1 MEEEKKQEPKMMVLR
16 SDHYDHPMRF
26 ERAMNLM
33 LYRITEDYRVSGKY
47 SFEVRTNAKMLNPV
61 TGGGNVRI
69 NVKNKKDAD
78 GINMVDSRPD
88 AELEDPE
95 VGLWLI
101 VDAKNY
107 SSTNIPRTDE
117 LLKDIKCRYKRKP
130 QYSPTVGMLVCSS
143 N

>member
-1 MEEEKKQEPKMMVLR
+1 MEEEKKQPKSMVLR

-33 LYRITEDYRVSGKY
+33 LYRIIEDKRVSGKY
-47 SFEVRTNAKMLNPV
+47 SFEVRTNAKLPNPK
-61 TGGGNVRI
+61 TGGDNIRI

-88 AELEDPE
+88 VELEDPE
-95 VGLWLI
+95 AGLWLI

-107 SSTNIPRTDE
+107 SSSNIPKTDE

-130 QYSPTVGMLVCSS
+130 QYSPTVGMLVCST

>member
-1 MEEEKKQEPKMMVLR
+1 MEEEKKQQKMMVLR
-16 SDHYDHPMRF
+16 SETYDHPMRF
-26 ERAMNLM
+26 ERAMDLM

-47 SFEVRTNAKMLNPV
+47 SFEVRTNAKMLCPA

-69 NVKNKKDAD
+69 NVKNKRDAD

-95 VGLWLI
+95 AGLWLI

-107 SSTNIPRTDE
+107 SSSNIPRTDE

-130 QYSPTVGMLVCSS
+130 QYTPTVGMLVCST

>member
-1 MEEEKKQEPKMMVLR
+1 MEEEKKQPKTMVLR

-47 SFEVRTNAKMLNPV
+47 SFEVRTNAKLPNPA
-61 TGGGNVRI
+61 TGRENLRI

-78 GINMVDSRPD
+78 GLNMVDSRPD
-88 AELEDPE
+88 AELEDSE
-95 VGLWLI
+95 AGLWLI

-107 SSTNIPRTDE
+107 SSSNIPKTDE
-117 LLKDIKCRYKRKP
+117 LFKDIKCRYKRKP
-130 QYSPTVGMLVCSS
+130 QYSPTVGMLVCST

>member
-1 MEEEKKQEPKMMVLR
+1 MEEEKKQPKTMVLR

-47 SFEVRTNAKMLNPV
+47 SFEVRTNAKLPNPA
-61 TGGGNVRI
+61 TGRENIRI

-78 GINMVDSRPD
+78 GLNMVDSRPD
-88 AELEDPE
+88 AELIDSEA
-95 VGLWLI
+95 GLWLI

-107 SSTNIPRTDE
+107 SSSNIPKTDE
-117 LLKDIKCRYKRKP
+117 LFKDIKCRYKRKP
-130 QYSPTVGMLVCSS
+130 QYSPTVGMLVCSA

>member
-1 MEEEKKQEPKMMVLR
+1 MEEEKKQPKTMVLH

-47 SFEVRTNAKMLNPV
+47 SFEVRTNAKLPNPKI
-61 TGGGNVRI
+61 GGENIRI
-69 NVKNKKDAD
+69 NVKNKKDVD
-78 GINMVDSRPD
+78 GLNMVDSRPD

-95 VGLWLI
+95 AGLWLI

-107 SSTNIPRTDE
+107 SSSNIPKTDE

-130 QYSPTVGMLVCSS
+130 QYSPTVGMLVCST

>member
-1 MEEEKKQEPKMMVLR
+1 MEEEKKQPKTMVLR

-47 SFEVRTNAKMLNPV
+47 SFEVRTNAKLPNPA
-61 TGGGNVRI
+61 TGRENIRI

-78 GINMVDSRPD
+78 GLNIVDSRPD
-88 AELEDPE
+88 AELEDSE
-95 VGLWLI
+95 AGLWLI

-107 SSTNIPRTDE
+107 SSSNIPKTDE
-117 LLKDIKCRYKRKP
+117 LFKDIKCRYKRKP
-130 QYSPTVGMLVCSS
+130 QYSPTVGMLVCST

>member
-1 MEEEKKQEPKMMVLR
+1 MEEEKKQPKTMVLR

-33 LYRITEDYRVSGKY
+33 LYRITEDYRVSGQY
-47 SFEVRTNAKMLNPV
+47 SFEVRTNAKLPNPA
-61 TGGGNVRI
+61 TGRENIRI
-69 NVKNKKDAD
+69 NVKNKKDVD
-78 GINMVDSRPD
+78 GLNMVDSRPD

-95 VGLWLI
+95 AGLWLI

-107 SSTNIPRTDE
+107 SSSNIPKTDE

-130 QYSPTVGMLVCSS
+130 QYSPTVGMLVCST

>member
-1 MEEEKKQEPKMMVLR
+1 MVLR

-33 LYRITEDYRVSGKY
+33 LYRIIEDKRVSGKY
-47 SFEVRTNAKMLNPV
+47 SFEVRTNAKLPNPK
-61 TGGGNVRI
+61 TGGDNIRI

-78 GINMVDSRPD
+78 GII
-88 AELEDPE
+88 
-95 VGLWLI
+95 WLTR
-101 VDAKNY
+101 DLMRSWRTLRQGFGSY
-107 SSTNIPRTDE
+107 STPRITLLHTFLRRTDE

-130 QYSPTVGMLVCSS
+130 QYSPTVGMLVCST

>member
-1 MEEEKKQEPKMMVLR
+1 MVLR

-26 ERAMNLM
+26 ERAMDLM

-47 SFEVRTNAKMLNPV
+47 SFEVRTNAKLPNPKI
-61 TGGGNVRI
+61 GGENIRI

-78 GINMVDSRPD
+78 GLNMVDSRPD
-88 AELEDPE
+88 AELIDSEA
-95 VGLWLI
+95 GLWLI

-107 SSTNIPRTDE
+107 SSSNIPKTDE

-130 QYSPTVGMLVCSS
+130 QYSPTVGMLVCST